1 MMKWKTKTETTNIG
15 VLDLGSITF
24 DDDYMEI
31 SIEIFDMS
39 DSLKGEVTKAIEVE
53 KAAYTKTYNAI
64 NQEKG
69 FNIKTTWSNKP
80 VVIDFTVLYVHL
92 VAGQPNK
99 YAICVGFHDADDE
112 LMESACNIT
121 VDLSEYANDLKKA
134 IIKVLVDKF
143 F

>member
-39 DSLKGEVTKAIEVE
+39 DSLKGEVAKAIEVE

-92 VAGQPNK
+92 V
-99 YAICVGFHDADDE
+99 
-112 LMESACNIT
+112 S
-121 VDLSEYANDLKKA
+121 
-134 IIKVLVDKF
+134 
-143 F
+143 